1 MLANRLIMAKRSR
14 EQILSDKL
22 ERLESKREDR
32 INRYIIPVEIEIEEV
47 REQIKALYL
56 KKGIKC

>member
-1 MLANRLIMAKRSR
+1 MAKRSR

-22 ERLESKREDR
+22 KRLENKREDR
-32 INRYIIPVEIEIEEV
+32 INRYIIPIEIEMEEV
-47 REQIKALYL
+47 REQIIALYL